1 MVQNNGNFSSH
12 AFLEGFLAYEII
24 MIIAMV
30 LDKTFREEVDNKMYE
45 ILNPKKYITV
55 VKIPLSS
62 IKKIDLVMA
71 KQPLEK
77 IQDCFNRLIEKPD
90 FISNGG
96 LFNMTTG
103 DTVTTTVDEG
113 KLIKDGYGSYFGL
126 KIFKDLSF
134 KWEAYKQN
142 ENIKDFIGASPSLII
157 NGKID
162 IRNPL
167 GASFM
172 NGKHPRLAL
181 GSNDKYF
188 FIVAVDG
195 RRLTAPGMTIRELA
209 EFMLSLGCTNA
220 INGDGGGS
228 LQLAQNVNGKLK
240 YLNNPT
246 ENRKVDNFVAIYLK
260 PESKNY
266 PVLKKGSKGEYV
278 KLLQSNLI
286 KLRYDL
292 GKWGVD
298 GSFGAATEKAV
309 KEFQKQNG
317 LVVDGIV
324 GEKTWGSLLN
334 K

>member
-1 MVQNNGNFSSH
+1 
-12 AFLEGFLAYEII
+12 
-24 MIIAMV
+24 
-30 LDKTFREEVDNKMYE
+30 MYE

-167 GASFM
+167 DASFM

-220 INGDGGGS
+220 INEDGGGS

-246 ENRKVDNFVAIYLK
+246 ENRKVDNFVTIYLK

-266 PVLKKGSKGEYV
+266 PVLKKESKGEYV

-286 KLRYDL
+286 KLGYDL

-298 GSFGAATEKAV
+298 GIFGTATEKSV

-324 GEKTWGSLLN
+324 GKKTWGSLLN
-334 K
+334 KWGDK

>member
-1 MVQNNGNFSSH
+1 
-12 AFLEGFLAYEII
+12 
-24 MIIAMV
+24 
-30 LDKTFREEVDNKMYE
+30 
-45 ILNPKKYITV
+45 
-55 VKIPLSS
+55 
-62 IKKIDLVMA
+62 MA

-77 IQDCFNRLIEKPD
+77 IQDCFNRLTEKPD
-90 FISNGG
+90 FISP
-96 LFNMTTG
+96 M
-103 DTVTTTVDEG
+103 VDYLIWQLVILLQLQWMKV
-113 KLIKDGYGSYFGL
+113 KLIKDDYGSYFGL

-220 INGDGGGS
+220 INEDGGGS

-266 PVLKKGSKGEYV
+266 PVLKKGSKENV
-278 KLLQSNLI
+278 
-286 KLRYDL
+286 
-292 GKWGVD
+292 
-298 GSFGAATEKAV
+298 
-309 KEFQKQNG
+309 
-317 LVVDGIV
+317 
-324 GEKTWGSLLN
+324 
-334 K
+334 